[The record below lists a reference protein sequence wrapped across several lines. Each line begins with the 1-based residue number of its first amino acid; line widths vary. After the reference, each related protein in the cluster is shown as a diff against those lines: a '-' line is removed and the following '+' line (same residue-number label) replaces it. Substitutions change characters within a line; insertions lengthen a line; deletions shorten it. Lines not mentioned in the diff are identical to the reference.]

1 MLREACFVWNHALA
15 LQKRHYALY
24 HKYIGIRKMKSH
36 FARRIKRNLL
46 HSQTVQEILER
57 LDTSY
62 QRFFSHMAKRP
73 PKFKRAKDFS
83 SFLFKQGGFKLS
95 GNRFTVNKISKTYKF
110 SLSRHPDVLG
120 EPKGFVIEPIPTDE
134 DVSSLSA
141 IIMDDDY
148 YHFTIAHSQLTD
160 GIRHANS
167 AALIALKA
175 RAYLN
180 LVADK
185 RDGKHV
191 NTKDIKKHRSDILKN
206 VVIMT
211 EDNIEAPASIVV
223 CIREFVASIRADW
236 TTLAEPFSR
245 SLGQDEAFVTGLLDQ
260 LDELFIEA

>member
-1 MLREACFVWNHALA
+1 MDGLDKFREAFAEYSKNYVV
-15 LQKRHYALY
+15 
-24 HKYIGIRKMKSH
+24 IGGTACNIIMTNTVVRPRATHDIDMIIIVENMTEA
-36 FARRIKRNLL
+36 FTNRFW
-46 HSQTVQEILER
+46 QFVQEAGYRPEKKKQEEGEPPRYEL
-57 LDTSY
+57 Y
-62 QRFFSHMAKRP
+62 RF
-73 PKFKRAKDFS
+73 
-83 SFLFKQGGFKLS
+83 LN
-95 GNRFTVNKISKTYKF
+95 GNEGYPEMIEL
-110 SLSRHPDVLG
+110 LSRHPDVLG

-160 GIRHANS
+160 DIRHANS

-180 LVADK
+180 LMADR

-206 VVIMT
+206 VIIMT
-211 EDNIEAPASIVV
+211 EDNIEAPTSIVA
-223 CIREFVASIRADW
+223 CIREFVTSIRTDW
-236 TTLAEPFSR
+236 STLAEPLSK
-245 SLGQDEAFVTGLLDQ
+245 SLSQDEVFVSRLLDQ

>member
-1 MLREACFVWNHALA
+1 MDGLDKFREAFAGYSDNYVV
-15 LQKRHYALY
+15 
-24 HKYIGIRKMKSH
+24 IGGAACDITMTNTVVRPRATHDIDMIVIVENMTEA
-36 FARRIKRNLL
+36 FA
-46 HSQTVQEILER
+46 
-57 LDTSY
+57 
-62 QRFFSHMAKRP
+62 
-73 PKFKRAKDFS
+73 
-83 SFLFKQGGFKLS
+83 
-95 GNRFTVNKISKTYKF
+95 NRFWQFVREAGYRPEKRKQEAGEPPRNEMYRFLDGKDGYPEMIEL
-110 SLSRHPDVLG
+110 LSRHPDVLG
-120 EPKGFVIEPIPTDE
+120 DPKGLVIEPIPTDE

-180 LVADK
+180 LMADK

-191 NTKDIKKHRSDILKN
+191 NTKDIKKHRSDVLKN

-211 EDNIEAPASIVV
+211 EDNIEAPASIVA
-223 CIREFVASIRADW
+223 CIREFVASIREDW
-236 TTLAEPFSR
+236 TTLAEPLSK

>member
-1 MLREACFVWNHALA
+1 M
-15 LQKRHYALY
+15 
-24 HKYIGIRKMKSH
+24 
-36 FARRIKRNLL
+36 
-46 HSQTVQEILER
+46 
-57 LDTSY
+57 
-62 QRFFSHMAKRP
+62 
-73 PKFKRAKDFS
+73 
-83 SFLFKQGGFKLS
+83 
-95 GNRFTVNKISKTYKF
+95 
-110 SLSRHPDVLG
+110 
-120 EPKGFVIEPIPTDE
+120 
-134 DVSSLSA
+134 
-141 IIMDDDY
+141 
-148 YHFTIAHSQLTD
+148 FTIAHSQLTD

-180 LVADK
+180 LMADK

-211 EDNIEAPASIVV
+211 EDNIEAPASIVA

-236 TTLAEPFSR
+236 STLAEPLSK

>member
-1 MLREACFVWNHALA
+1 MIVIVENMTEAFANRFWQFVREAGYRPE
-15 LQKRHYALY
+15 KR
-24 HKYIGIRKMKSH
+24 K
-36 FARRIKRNLL
+36 
-46 HSQTVQEILER
+46 QEAGEPPR
-57 LDTSY
+57 YEMYRFLDG
-62 QRFFSHMAKRP
+62 
-73 PKFKRAKDFS
+73 KDGYPEMIE
-83 SFLFKQGGFKLS
+83 L
-95 GNRFTVNKISKTYKF
+95 
-110 SLSRHPDVLG
+110 LSRHPDVLG

-175 RAYLN
+175 RAY
-180 LVADK
+180 
-185 RDGKHV
+185 KHV

-211 EDNIEAPASIVV
+211 EDNIEAPASIVA

-236 TTLAEPFSR
+236 STLAEPLSK

>member
-1 MLREACFVWNHALA
+1 MVKGIEKFREAFSAFSENYVI
-15 LQKRHYALY
+15 
-24 HKYIGIRKMKSH
+24 IGGT
-36 FARRIKRNLL
+36 ACDAVL
-46 HSQTVQEILER
+46 
-57 LDTSY
+57 
-62 QRFFSHMAKRP
+62 
-73 PKFKRAKDFS
+73 
-83 SFLFKQGGFKLS
+83 
-95 GNRFTVNKISKTYKF
+95 SKTMVEPRATVDIDMILVVEKMTAEFANAFWQFVKEGQYRNGKRKRGENKAPAYELYRF
-110 SLSRHPDVLG
+110 EDGKPGFPAKIELLSRHSDLLG
-120 EPKGFVIEPIPTDE
+120 EPSGFHLEPIPTGE

-180 LVADK
+180 LMSDK

-211 EDNIEAPASIVV
+211 EDNIEAPASIVA

-236 TTLAEPFSR
+236 TTLADPLSR
-245 SLGQDEAFVTGLLDQ
+245 SLGQDEAFVSGLLDQ
-260 LDELFIEA
+260 LDELFIEE

>member
-1 MLREACFVWNHALA
+1 MEGLVKFREAFAEYSENYVV
-15 LQKRHYALY
+15 
-24 HKYIGIRKMKSH
+24 IGGAACDITMTNTVVRPRATHDIDMIVIVENMTEA
-36 FARRIKRNLL
+36 FA
-46 HSQTVQEILER
+46 
-57 LDTSY
+57 
-62 QRFFSHMAKRP
+62 
-73 PKFKRAKDFS
+73 
-83 SFLFKQGGFKLS
+83 
-95 GNRFTVNKISKTYKF
+95 NRFWQFVREAGYRPEKRKQEDGKDGYPEMIEL
-110 SLSRHPDVLG
+110 LSRHPDVLG

-180 LVADK
+180 LMADK

-211 EDNIEAPASIVV
+211 EDNIEAPASIVA

-236 TTLAEPFSR
+236 STLAEPLSK

>member
-1 MLREACFVWNHALA
+1 MEGLVKFREAFAEYSENYVV
-15 LQKRHYALY
+15 
-24 HKYIGIRKMKSH
+24 IGGAACDITMTNTVVRPRATHDIDMIVIVENMTEA
-36 FARRIKRNLL
+36 FA
-46 HSQTVQEILER
+46 
-57 LDTSY
+57 
-62 QRFFSHMAKRP
+62 
-73 PKFKRAKDFS
+73 
-83 SFLFKQGGFKLS
+83 
-95 GNRFTVNKISKTYKF
+95 NRFWQFVREAGYRPEKRKQEAGEPPRYEMYRFLDGKDGYPEMIEL
-110 SLSRHPDVLG
+110 LSRHPDVLG

-180 LVADK
+180 LM
-185 RDGKHV
+185 
-191 NTKDIKKHRSDILKN
+191 KKHRSDILKN

-211 EDNIEAPASIVV
+211 EDNIEAPASIVA

-236 TTLAEPFSR
+236 STLAEPLSK